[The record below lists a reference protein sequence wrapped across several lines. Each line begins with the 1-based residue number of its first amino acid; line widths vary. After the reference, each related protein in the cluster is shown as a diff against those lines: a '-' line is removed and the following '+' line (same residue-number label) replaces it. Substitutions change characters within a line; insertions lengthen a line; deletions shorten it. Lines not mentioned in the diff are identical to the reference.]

1 MQRSRRKEDGASA
14 CLWTR
19 VLTPNKSYFLI
30 LYSADLTRISK
41 EAVKE
46 WRKKLQQF
54 LSVVLK
60 KKKAETAR
68 LTN

>member
-1 MQRSRRKEDGASA
+1 MQRSRRKEDGMSA

-19 VLTPNKSYFLI
+19 VLNPNKSYFLI
-30 LYSADLTRISK
+30 LYSADSTRISK

-60 KKKAETAR
+60 EKRRKQPD
-68 LTN
+68 